1 MSAAVFD
8 AVAES
13 YDTEFTETRLARLLR
28 ARVWRYLSFA
38 PGSRLLE
45 LGCGTGEDALW
56 LAHRGVSVLATDVS
70 REMLAI
76 AARKVHGYSAA
87 LHDGRP
93 PVGEP
98 SVGERSEGGLSVGGL
113 SFGNASATVTFER
126 QDANDLQVSG
136 PFDGAFAN
144 FGVLNCVADLRQL
157 AARLPLRRG
166 APVVA
171 VVMAPFCAWETAWY
185 LVHGDVQRATR
196 RWQHGATADIAGQRL
211 PVWYPSPRTLAHAFA
226 PRFVLRNTE
235 GLGTL
240 LPPSYLSHLMEP
252 RRGSRRP
259 SYLGQLLAEAA
270 RLDGRMPLGHLWADH
285 YIAVLERQ

>member
-13 YDTEFTETRLARLLR
+13 YDIEFTETRLARLLR

-38 PGSRLLE
+38 PGSRVLE

-76 AARKVHGYSAA
+76 AARKVLGYSAA

-93 PVGEP
+93 PVGE
-98 SVGERSEGGLSVGGL
+98 RSEGGLSAGRP
-113 SFGNASATVTFER
+113 SFRNASATVTFER

-144 FGVLNCVADLRQL
+144 FGVLNCVADLRTL

-166 APVVA
+166 ARVVA

-196 RWQHGATADIAGQRL
+196 RWQQGATADIAGQRL

-226 PRFVLRNTE
+226 PRFALRNTE

-240 LPPSYLSHLMEP
+240 LPPSYLSHLIEP

-259 SYLGQLLAEAA
+259 SYLGQLLAAAA